1 MHERI
6 IILEEILKNI
16 EPFETKE
23 QITHEIRSMLEEAME
38 KLEQQE
44 RQITTKICNNCK
56 FAEETNLCY
65 DNGEFFMPYLF
76 CLKLDDLVTEDDSC
90 DKWKSYIETINL

>member
-6 IILEEILKNI
+6 MILEEVLKNI

-38 KLEQQE
+38 KLERQE

-56 FAEETNLCY
+56 FAEETNVCY
-65 DNGEFFMPYLF
+65 DNGDFFMPYLYCF
-76 CLKLDDLVTEDDSC
+76 KLDDLVTEDDSC
-90 DKWKSYIETINL
+90 DKWKSYLETTNL